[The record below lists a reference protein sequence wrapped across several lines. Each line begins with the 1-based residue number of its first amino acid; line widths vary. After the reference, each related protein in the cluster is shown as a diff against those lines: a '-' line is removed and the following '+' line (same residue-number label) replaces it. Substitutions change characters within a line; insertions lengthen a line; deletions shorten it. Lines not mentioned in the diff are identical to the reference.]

1 LNSTIL
7 ELAQGY
13 AGVLGFTL
21 FFLPPGFLLAYA
33 LDLNAFRTRSAAEK
47 LLWSLVL
54 SVPIAIQICTTLGR
68 YLPRP
73 AILSILLV
81 LATAALALLM
91 ALPRVGPERPR
102 SRGTPI
108 VLALVTLL
116 ALYLVFASTDIQIGH
131 RLYVSTILY
140 DWSVRVPMVEAAL
153 RSGVP
158 PLNGLSAIDGH
169 PASLRYF
176 YFWYVVCAD
185 LARLLHIPARAALAA
200 SSVWAAWS
208 LLAVF
213 FLTLKYLLG
222 LREDLRRLCALSFLV
237 LGILGLDLIPT
248 IPLFLVHKLH
258 PYAELEWWHQ
268 DRTPSFLS
276 AAFYAPHHAAAFA
289 CLLTGILVLDLT
301 LRETRRSL
309 TLFAGLFAGLCF
321 ASASGTSLLPTLV
334 VAIVC
339 AVWALDL
346 LRQRRFHTIA
356 ALALSAVTALLLAHT
371 FLHELGSTDG
381 AASSGSLLNLRWRNQ
396 DFVLLYMAKYHLLT
410 HHALLNGILAQ
421 PAVLL
426 IHLFDLGF
434 FAFVLVHR
442 IRRDRNR
449 SLTPGERTVWAIFLG
464 AAIPYLFL
472 SSASIASPNDLGV
485 DAGFLLRLTLQLWA
499 VPYLHALWRDRGSQR
514 LTPALALA
522 SACLALGL
530 AGQLFQVAWQR
541 LYFPLVGSQTLP
553 KQLDLLTT
561 DHLSERLFNIRDA
574 FRTLDATTT
583 AGSIQY
589 NPISPMQP
597 ALTFYAHRQI
607 AAFDRGCGTGY
618 GGDYK
623 ACQAIMP
630 QLIALY
636 GNTLEGF
643 DHGKAANDR
652 QDNAEPAIAT
662 QTDALNACRTL
673 HLVALVAESTD
684 SIWSKRTSW
693 VWTMRPEVAN
703 STVRIFPCPATG
715 NGREP
720 AHDVEEPHPSV
731 TK

>member
-13 AGVLGFTL
+13 AGVIGFAL

-33 LDLNAFRTRSAAEK
+33 LNLNAFRTRSAAEK

-54 SVPIAIQICTTLGR
+54 SVPITIQICTTLGR

-81 LATAALALLM
+81 LATAALALLLALLL
-91 ALPRVGPERPR
+91 ALPRDGTRRPR
-102 SRGTPI
+102 SRATAI

-116 ALYLVFASTDIQIGH
+116 ALYLVFASADIQIGH
-131 RLYVSTILY
+131 RLYVSTIIY

-185 LARLLHIPARAALAA
+185 LARLLHLPARATLAA

-213 FLTLKYLLG
+213 FLSLKYLLG
-222 LREDLRRLCALSFLV
+222 LRENLRRLCALSFLV
-237 LGILGLDLIPT
+237 LGIMGLDLIPT
-248 IPLFLVHKLH
+248 LPLFLIHKLH

-276 AAFYAPHHAAAFA
+276 ATFYAPHHVAAFA
-289 CLLTGILVLDLT
+289 CLLTGLLVLALT
-301 LRETRRSL
+301 LHKTRRSL

-321 ASASGTSLLPTLV
+321 ASASGTSLLPTV
-334 VAIVC
+334 VIAIVC
-339 AVWALDL
+339 AVWTLDL
-346 LRQRRFHTIA
+346 LRQRKFHTIA
-356 ALALSAVTALLLAHT
+356 ALAVSAVTALILAHT

-381 AASSGSLLNLRWRNQ
+381 AASSGSLINLRWRNQ
-396 DFVLLYMAKYHLLT
+396 DFVLLYMAKYHVLT
-410 HHALLNGILAQ
+410 HKALLNQILAQ

-426 IHLFDLGF
+426 INLFDLGF
-434 FAFVLVHR
+434 FAFILLYQ
-442 IRRDRNR
+442 IRRDRER
-449 SLTPGERTVWAIFLG
+449 TLTPGERTVWALFLG
-464 AAIPYLFL
+464 TAIPYLFL

-499 VPYLHALWRDRGSQR
+499 VPYLYTIWQNRRSER
-514 LTPALALA
+514 LTSALVLA
-522 SACLALGL
+522 STCLVLGL
-530 AGQLFQVAWQR
+530 AAQLFQVTWQR
-541 LYFPLVGSQTLP
+541 IYFPLVGSQTLP
-553 KQLDLLTT
+553 KQLDVLTT
-561 DHLSERLFNIRDA
+561 DHLSERLYNIRDA
-574 FRTLDATTT
+574 FRTLHNTTPQ
-583 AGSIQY
+583 GSVQY

-597 ALTFYAHRQI
+597 ALTFYANHQI
-607 AAFDRGCGTGY
+607 AAFDHGCGTGY
-618 GGDYK
+618 GGSYAD
-623 ACQAIMP
+623 CQAIMP
-630 QLIALY
+630 QLVALY

-643 DHGKAANDR
+643 DRGKAENDR
-652 QDNAEPAIAT
+652 QDNAAPTVAT
-662 QTDALNACRTL
+662 QADALAACRTL
-673 HLVALVAESTD
+673 HLTALIAESTD
-684 SIWSKRTSW
+684 SIWSQPTSW
-693 VWTMRPEVAN
+693 VWTMTPFVAN
-703 STVRIFPCPATG
+703 PTVRIFSCPT
-715 NGREP
+715 
-720 AHDVEEPHPSV
+720 S
-731 TK
+731 